1 VKDQEAYLLHIRD
14 AIARVLAYTEEG
26 RDAFLGDSMIQD
38 AVLRNMEIL
47 GEAAKRISEPVRD
60 RAPEIPWRAMAG
72 MRDKLIHDYFGVD
85 LSLVW
90 DVVASE
96 LPSAAERIEALIGE
110 LEDESP
116 QTEEP

>member
-1 VKDQEAYLLHIRD
+1 MTDEHVYLLHIRD
-14 AIARVLAYTEEG
+14 SIDRILAYTVEG
-26 RDAFLGDSMIQD
+26 RDAFLGHPMIQD

-47 GEAAKRISEPVRD
+47 GEAAKRVSAPVRSQ
-60 RAPEIPWRAMAG
+60 APEIPWREMAG

-96 LPSAAERIEALIGE
+96 LPDARDRITVLLERLDSG
-110 LEDESP
+110 
-116 QTEEP
+116 